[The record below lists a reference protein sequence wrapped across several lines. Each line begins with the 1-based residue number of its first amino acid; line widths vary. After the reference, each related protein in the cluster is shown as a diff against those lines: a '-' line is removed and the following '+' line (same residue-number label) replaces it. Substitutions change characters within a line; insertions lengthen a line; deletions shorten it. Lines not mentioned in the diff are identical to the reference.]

1 MHKRLLPA
9 GVTLL
14 LLGLGACGRGTPTP
28 AAFDA
33 VPPSPFVAVCREEA
47 RRGPE
52 MRSQARESNVDNPAN
67 ILRLAEERADI
78 EDRAFRDC
86 LRRRGAPQPGGVER
100 IRR

>member
-1 MHKRLLPA
+1 MNARFF
-9 GVTLL
+9 
-14 LLGLGACGRGTPTP
+14 LGAAALVLSLNACGRSAPP
-28 AAFDA
+28 VAADT
-33 VPPSPFVAVCREEA
+33 VPPSPMVAVCREEA

-67 ILRLAEERADI
+67 ILRLSEERADI

-100 IRR
+100 IRG